1 MNAVRLVGLVV
12 LVAGVLSGCTTTKRA
27 SRPEPASME
36 LAEGG
41 KLVKMIYQAG
51 APFAS
56 IYEVPKAHCA
66 GRGEAT
72 VPLDFPVDYKTPDR
86 VAVFYCSNGSPADR
100 NFVSAW
106 QQRRVAEHEA
116 WLRASGSQ
124 PVAMSKEEGRRIAE
138 SHVARM
144 NRSHGGFVA
153 VERAQPCTALMPG
166 CSVGAP
172 PATEAIRP
180 VCSNIGG
187 PC

>member
-12 LVAGVLSGCTTTKRA
+12 LVAGVVSGCTAPKQA
-27 SRPEPASME
+27 SGPEPASMV
-36 LAEGG
+36 LTEGG
-41 KLVKMIYQAG
+41 KLVTMIYQEG
-51 APFAS
+51 APFTS
-56 IYEVPKAHCA
+56 IYEAPKVYC
-66 GRGEAT
+66 GRRGETT
-72 VPLDFPVDYKTPDR
+72 VQLDCPLDYKTPDR
-86 VAVFYCSNGSPADR
+86 VAVFYCSNGSPAAR

-106 QQRRVAEHEA
+106 QQRRIAEHAA
-116 WLRASGSQ
+116 WLRASGAQ
-124 PVAMSKEEGRRIAE
+124 AVAMSKEEERRVAE

-153 VERAQPCTALMPG
+153 VERAQPCMALMPR

-172 PATEAIRP
+172 PATEALRP

>member
-1 MNAVRLVGLVV
+1 MA
-12 LVAGVLSGCTTTKRA
+12 
-27 SRPEPASME
+27 

-41 KLVKMIYQAG
+41 KLVTMIYQEG
-51 APFAS
+51 APFPS
-56 IYEVPKAHCA
+56 IYEAPKVHCA

-72 VPLDFPVDYKTPDR
+72 VQLDYPIDYKMPDR
-86 VAVFYCSNGSPADR
+86 VAVFYCSNGSADDR

-106 QQRRVAEHEA
+106 QQQRIAEHAA
-116 WLRASGSQ
+116 WLRASGTQ
-124 PVAMSKEEGRRIAE
+124 AAVMSKEEERRIAE

-153 VERAQPCTALMPG
+153 VERSQRCTALRPG

-172 PATEAIRP
+172 PTTEAIRP